1 MFAITRHPRRF
12 AAAVLTL
19 VAWVAASVVVSAT
32 SAVAKVGPNDTA
44 ASSPRPQ
51 TVTVATVDWSQLAIT
66 APGRL
71 PSASPTTFAI
81 RWSSRHGRHTSA
93 VHA

>member
-12 AAAVLTL
+12 FAAVLTL

-32 SAVAKVGPNDTA
+32 SAAAKVGPNDTA
-44 ASSPRPQ
+44 GFVTPSQ

-66 APGRL
+66 AAAACAIGV
-71 PSASPTTFAI
+71 AATFAI
-81 RWSSRHGRHTSA
+81 LLVVRHGRHTSA
-93 VHA
+93 AHA